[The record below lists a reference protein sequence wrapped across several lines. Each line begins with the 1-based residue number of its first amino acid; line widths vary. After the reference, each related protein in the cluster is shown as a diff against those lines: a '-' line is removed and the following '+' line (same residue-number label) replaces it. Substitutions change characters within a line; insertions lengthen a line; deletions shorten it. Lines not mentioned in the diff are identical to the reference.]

1 MNVILASSKRLALA
15 AVPVVGIFSTPFMP
29 FAYTP
34 TLWFGLPA
42 VLVWFALLVILTV
55 VTLQIVEY
63 TYLRDGGAE
72 QDRLE
77 EERQAAE

>member
-1 MNVILASSKRLALA
+1 MNVTLASPKRLAIA
-15 AVPVVGIFSTPFMP
+15 AIPVVGIFATPFLP
-29 FAYTP
+29 FAYIP
-34 TLWFGLPA
+34 TLWFGIPA

-63 TYLRDGGAE
+63 TYLRDGGTD

-77 EERQAAE
+77 EERQVAE